1 MSKSKNYLKLNL
13 IKKLTEEKLE
23 IGQKSLFDPIFET
36 FDELT
41 DILSNFNSDDYTTF
55 LYLNRDRVYT
65 VLYNKNEILNIK
77 KENINF
83 TSLKSLFYFSLV
95 INNNKDI
102 INFSYDNILLDEVNR
117 YINQE
122 KNNSLKKLIFLIIY
136 KILYENFNQINFTE
150 TSTKSDENAK
160 IIEEIKNKINE
171 QIQIQEEF
179 ELNLKENEDDLEKI
193 YDHIIISSTNKFE
206 EKDGIYVEEVLK
218 EIDMENIELT
228 SKMFEELK
236 KEFGKEY
243 LNDYKITKYED
254 LFVKKIINF
263 HYIMFKYVFKNDI
276 YIYNIEFFLSS
287 RNNIRNIYQKD
298 KSKLNSL
305 ASNNS
310 KDEENNFN
318 EKRYFVV
325 KRLLG
330 SEYYFIQTT
339 QVIQDYLPKLEVV
352 LDYYKKFHKKEEQ
365 IKELEEI
372 MRKGDKSK
380 IEKYLNEYE
389 EAKEKNERYDI
400 IKYIYFHDDSNQI
413 NEKSIIEY
421 YDIWKKGI
429 ENCIHDGKMK
439 KIKIKKKLY
448 YLINKFHFIFIKLIR
463 IKNTH

>member
-23 IGQKSLFDPIFET
+23 IGQKCLFYPIFET
-36 FDELT
+36 FDELI

-83 TSLKSLFYFSLV
+83 TSLKSLL
-95 INNNKDI
+95 
-102 INFSYDNILLDEVNR
+102 
-117 YINQE
+117 
-122 KNNSLKKLIFLIIY
+122 IY

-254 LFVKKIINF
+254 LFVIILCLNTF
-263 HYIMFKYVFKNDI
+263 LKMIYTYII
-276 YIYNIEFFLSS
+276 
-287 RNNIRNIYQKD
+287 
-298 KSKLNSL
+298 
-305 ASNNS
+305 
-310 KDEENNFN
+310 
-318 EKRYFVV
+318 
-325 KRLLG
+325 
-330 SEYYFIQTT
+330 
-339 QVIQDYLPKLEVV
+339 
-352 LDYYKKFHKKEEQ
+352 
-365 IKELEEI
+365 
-372 MRKGDKSK
+372 
-380 IEKYLNEYE
+380 
-389 EAKEKNERYDI
+389 
-400 IKYIYFHDDSNQI
+400 
-413 NEKSIIEY
+413 
-421 YDIWKKGI
+421 
-429 ENCIHDGKMK
+429 
-439 KIKIKKKLY
+439 
-448 YLINKFHFIFIKLIR
+448 
-463 IKNTH
+463 